1 MEDANA
7 FPRISDSSNNQS
19 SHMDSTSR
27 CPPGISTR
35 NDLNLEAAIAL
46 ASFADATVSSVP
58 SEPKDI
64 RNLEKA
70 RHRNVLYRRRMHFE
84 KQITKMNG
92 VNKFSEKEILV
103 WCGTIKNGVWRK
115 ATQLSCV
122 GEVVECIM
130 GSPPDRTRLLNNH
143 LLGENIP
150 LFVGQNRPHTTLQRA
165 LLRTS

>member
-7 FPRISDSSNNQS
+7 FPRISDSSNDQS
-19 SHMDSTSR
+19 SHMDATTR
-27 CPPGISTR
+27 HPPGISTL

-64 RNLEKA
+64 IKLEKA

-103 WCGTIKNGVWRK
+103 WCGTIKTHSYLVLVR
-115 ATQLSCV
+115 S
-122 GEVVECIM
+122 
-130 GSPPDRTRLLNNH
+130 
-143 LLGENIP
+143 
-150 LFVGQNRPHTTLQRA
+150 
-165 LLRTS
+165 